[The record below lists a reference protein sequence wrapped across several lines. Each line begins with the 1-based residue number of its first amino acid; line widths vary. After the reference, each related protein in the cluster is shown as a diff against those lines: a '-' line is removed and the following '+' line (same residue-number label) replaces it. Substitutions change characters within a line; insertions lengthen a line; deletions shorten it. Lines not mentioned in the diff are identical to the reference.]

1 MENFI
6 KALSISLLMSG
17 SFIINAMD
25 SEEDMARS
33 FGMTLREYRRQV
45 SAQQQ
50 LFSQPEL
57 SRDNTDPE
65 LEKGLAASLG
75 MSVPAYRRQLEKEQE
90 EKASAELIRRLQA
103 KEQQEKA
110 SVELIRHLQ
119 AKEQQEKAS
128 VELIHRLQ
136 REEEEKA
143 TAELIRRL
151 QKEQE
156 EKDSDEEL
164 VRHFQQTH
172 ILDESSF
179 KSQIQ
184 QKTRTYSHGTERPI
198 LEKYIHI
205 FEYLSKIAQGLDVH
219 VLDDYVFGSHKM
231 IDALLEVGR
240 LYSIDKPDLT
250 LAQVGQEM
258 VTFVNAHKDFF
269 NTYKYENT
277 ALTGER
283 VIAILNS
290 HFSNM
295 DAEVRAICPAARE
308 VWSRAWTLA
317 LNLYNRDK
325 DSSAIQV
332 IFDQAVEGHLTRGGC
347 IQGRI
352 DRGFVGYVSLLA
364 KSGVNLY

>member
-6 KALSISLLMSG
+6 KALSVSLLMSG

-33 FGMTLREYRRQV
+33 FRMTLREYRLQV

-57 SRDNTDPE
+57 STGNTDPE

-90 EKASAELIRRLQA
+90 EKASAKLIRRLQ
-103 KEQQEKA
+103 E
-110 SVELIRHLQ
+110 
-119 AKEQQEKAS
+119 KEQQEKAS

-136 REEEEKA
+136 R
-143 TAELIRRL
+143 
-151 QKEQE
+151 EQE

-172 ILDESSF
+172 ILDESSS

-205 FEYLSKIAQGLDVH
+205 FEYLSKIAQGSDVH

-231 IDALLEVGR
+231 IDALLQVGR
-240 LYSIDKPDLT
+240 LYGIDKPDLT
-250 LAQVGQEM
+250 LARVGQEM

>member
-17 SFIINAMD
+17 SFISNAMD

-57 SRDNTDPE
+57 STGNTDPE

-75 MSVPAYRRQLEKEQE
+75 MSVPAYRRQLEKEQQ

-110 SVELIRHLQ
+110 SI
-119 AKEQQEKAS
+119 
-128 VELIHRLQ
+128 ELIHRLQ

-143 TAELIRRL
+143 TAELIHRL

-156 EKDSDEEL
+156 EKDSEEEL

-172 ILDESSF
+172 IRDESSF

-205 FEYLSKIAQGLDVH
+205 FEYLSKIAQGSDVH

-231 IDALLEVGR
+231 IDALLAVGR

-250 LAQVGQEM
+250 LARVGQEM

-269 NTYKYENT
+269 NTYKYETT
-277 ALTGER
+277 ALTGEQ

-295 DAEVRAICPAARE
+295 DAEVRVICPAARE

-317 LNLYNRDK
+317 LNLYNRDD